1 MEWLLTL
8 LRNRVAR
15 FAAFVLLPVLGMLWW
30 ELDGAPGEVV
40 GEATAHG
47 VVAEVHQRAYLV
59 TLEEGEQVR
68 VFRTRKL
75 AVGDAVDLLARH
87 YDSGLTQY
95 ELRGD
100 AAR

>member
-30 ELDGAPGEVV
+30 ELDGAPGELV
-40 GEATAHG
+40 GEGAARG

-59 TLEEGEQVR
+59 TLEDGEQVR

-75 AVGDAVDLLARH
+75 AVGDAVDLLARR